1 MMIAIHF
8 LKFFSWKF
16 EDKRNYMFSLNLQ
29 MGTVPVDYE
38 KLSPCA
44 LKNLRMAQHAVG
56 TTFGAVKSQNFPVEK
71 ERA

>member
-1 MMIAIHF
+1 
-8 LKFFSWKF
+8 
-16 EDKRNYMFSLNLQ
+16 MFSLNLQ